1 MKKVLLAT
9 LGETPVVVTEAIDHL
24 KEDGIRIDNVV
35 ILTTRDTDAQDSLAL
50 LSEHIPAY
58 YGDQVFLYDA
68 RVMDT
73 FYDVDTDQA
82 ALEFMTQACSAL
94 RDYRKKKWE
103 IYACIAGGRKVM
115 SALLALAVQFYGANM
130 LFHVLVND
138 PEIEKKGHISMLK
151 NISTD
156 SRNLILHPHV
166 EMVKIIRM
174 PFVGLFPLLSDLID
188 GLNGKFD
195 HPEIKGFLEQNG
207 LWEKG
212 QLTVLGRRV
221 LAILENVETLPPPR
235 QNEECEKSLA
245 HKEPK
250 EFKATRDWAD
260 KICRRFLFVER
271 IEDIGWSQ
279 GKPKVRQELPNRL
292 IVYLPGRQISGIGF
306 RLTTTSQTDG
316 QLRRA
321 TQEVE
326 RWITKEIDL

>member
-1 MKKVLLAT
+1 MKKILLAT

-24 KEDGIRIDNVV
+24 KEDGIRIDYVV

-50 LSEHIPAY
+50 LSEHIPTY
-58 YGDQVFLYDA
+58 YGGQVFLFDA

-82 ALEFMTQACSAL
+82 ALEFMAQACSAL

-103 IYACIAGGRKVM
+103 IYASIAGGRKVM

-130 LFHVLVND
+130 LFHVLISD
-138 PEIEKKGHISMLK
+138 PKIEEEGRISKLK
-151 NISTD
+151 NKPREEQNRIF
-156 SRNLILHPHV
+156 HPQIDK
-166 EMVKIIRM
+166 VKIVRM

-188 GLNGKFD
+188 GLNGKSD
-195 HPEIKGFLEQNG
+195 HPEIKGLLEQNG

-212 QLTVLGRRV
+212 QLTELGRRV
-221 LAILENVETLPPPR
+221 LAILENVEALPPPR
-235 QNEECEKSLA
+235 QSEECEKSLA

-279 GKPKVRQELPNRL
+279 GESKVRQELPNRL

-306 RLTTTSQTDG
+306 RLTTTAQTDG
-316 QLRRA
+316 QLKRA

>member
-1 MKKVLLAT
+1 MKKILLAT

-24 KEDGIRIDNVV
+24 KEDGIRIDYVV

-50 LSEHIPAY
+50 LSEHIPTY
-58 YGDQVFLYDA
+58 YGGQVFLFDA
-68 RVMDT
+68 RVLDT

-138 PEIEKKGHISMLK
+138 PEIEERGHISKLK
-151 NISTD
+151 NISTEC
-156 SRNLILHPHV
+156 RNRIFHPHV
-166 EMVKIIRM
+166 DKVKIVRM

-188 GLNGKFD
+188 GLNGKSD
-195 HPEIKGFLEQNG
+195 HPEIKGLLEQNG

-212 QLTVLGRRV
+212 QLTELGRRV
-221 LAILENVETLPPPR
+221 LAILENVEALPPPR
-235 QNEECEKSLA
+235 QSEECEKSLA

-260 KICRRFLFVER
+260 NICRRFLFVER
-271 IEDIGWSQ
+271 IEDIGWRQ
-279 GKPKVRQELPNRL
+279 GEPKVRPELPSRL
-292 IVYLPGRQISGIGF
+292 IVYLPGRHISGVGF
-306 RLTTTSQTDG
+306 RLTTTAQTDG
-316 QLRRA
+316 QLKRA
-321 TQEVE
+321 TQEIE